1 MSSKQDFGSTNIDI
15 IGGLALLGA
24 TVVALV
30 WANSPWADSYASLWS
45 THLTIGWG
53 SWAITEDLAHWVNDA
68 LMAIFFFVVGIEIK
82 QELVLG
88 QLSRVKDAMLP
99 VAAALGGVI
108 VPASIFFVI
117 NRGGAG
123 QHGWGIPMAT
133 DIAFAMG
140 LVALAGRL
148 VPPALKVTLLAL
160 AVVDDIVAIL
170 VIALFYGSG
179 VSIPWL
185 AFAVVALGAVHL
197 MKRMGVTPIP
207 YYVVVGT
214 IVWYATYRSGV
225 HATIAGVAIGLLTP
239 VETPEG
245 HDAVITREDFEIVD
259 ETSVAQRL
267 ENRLTPF
274 TSFVVIP
281 LFALANAGIA
291 LNEKSLS
298 AAASSKVA
306 IGIFVGL
313 AVGKV
318 TGITGTVAILV
329 KSGLAE
335 LPKGLTMA
343 HIAAMGV
350 AAGIGFTVS
359 IFITGLAFDH
369 PAMVVEAKT
378 AILFASLVSALLG
391 LAMFWLVDRRTA
403 SQPGR
408 SKS

>member
-24 TVVALV
+24 TVVALI

-88 QLSRVKDAMLP
+88 QLSRAKDAMLP
-99 VAAALGGVI
+99 VAAALGGVV
-108 VPASIFFVI
+108 VPASLFFLI

-160 AVVDDIVAIL
+160 AVVDDIVAIV

-179 VSIPWL
+179 VSMPWL

-239 VETPEG
+239 VETPAG
-245 HDAVITREDFEIVD
+245 HDAVITHEDFEIVD

-291 LNEKSLS
+291 LNGKSLS

-306 IGIFVGL
+306 IGVFVGL